1 MTSPTAGPEAP
12 IPPLVAAQKLHDARP
27 WTPEEAGLRAL
38 LLRQP
43 THADALRRLGLLAA
57 DRSFFDEAT
66 LWFRAALASVPE
78 KAQAHADLAIAL
90 RQQGRGAEAVL
101 HFTRAAELEPGNAQR
116 QLMARLALGNQFDEQ
131 GRSAEALTAFQ
142 EAALHHP
149 DSVDAWACLGNLQRF
164 LSDHEAAAGS
174 FQRAL
179 QLAPERLEV
188 IDLFARSLR
197 DLRRNEEAAIVLDHL
212 LRNDPDRPQLAGRLM
227 HCKLDTADWTGLDH
241 LSQRLAAG
249 IAADRIVAEP
259 FLLLACCDSPEL
271 LLRAAR
277 HHTATYEPERS
288 AGWPTAHVGSEG
300 KIRIGYVAGEFRNHA
315 VAWLLT
321 GMFEHHD
328 RSRFEVVAFD
338 TAGGDDSPL
347 RRRIEAALDVVPI
360 RGLGLAE
367 ALQAV
372 RSRRIDILINLNG
385 YSGAARHDLFAARA
399 AAIQVNYLGYPGTTG
414 MPYIDYLIA
423 DPVLIPPAD
432 RGFYSEQVVT
442 LPDSYQPN
450 DTRRAIASTPASRA
464 DVGLPDDAFVFCCM
478 NHVFK
483 IMPKVFD
490 VWMRVLRRVPGSV
503 LMLYSDS
510 AEAQHNLR
518 HEAAARGVEPQ
529 RLVFGG
535 PLGTAH
541 HLARLR
547 LCDLLLDSAPYN
559 AHTSG
564 SDALWVGL
572 PMLTCA
578 GRTFASR
585 VGASL
590 LHAVGLPELVTDSL
604 EAYEAL
610 AVRLATEPG
619 LLAALRQRL
628 ADNLSTAPLFD
639 VARYTR
645 HLEAAYGQMVARA
658 RDGLAP
664 AAFAVAREEITPQAP
679 PD

>member
-1 MTSPTAGPEAP
+1 MTTHDTRSESFS
-12 IPPLVAAQKLHDARP
+12 PPLLAAQRLHDARP
-27 WTPEEAGLRAL
+27 WAPEEADLRAL

-43 THADALRRLGLLAA
+43 AHADALRRLGVLAS
-57 DRSFFDEAT
+57 DRSSFNEAT
-66 LWFRAALASVPE
+66 LWFRAALAAAPAR
-78 KAQAHADLAIAL
+78 AQAHADLGIAL
-90 RQQGRGAEAVL
+90 RQQGLGAEAVG
-101 HFTRAAELEPGNAQR
+101 HFTRAAELEPGNAGL
-116 QLMARLALGNQFDEQ
+116 QLMARLAHANQLDEQ

-142 EAALHHP
+142 EAAHHHP
-149 DSVDAWACLGNLQRF
+149 DSADAWACLGNMQRF

-179 QLAPERLEV
+179 QLAPDRLEV
-188 IDLFARSLR
+188 IDLFARTLR
-197 DLRRNEEAAIVLDHL
+197 DLRRHEEAAIVLEHL
-212 LRNDPDRPQLAGRLM
+212 LQRDPERPQLAGRLM
-227 HCKLDTADWTGLDH
+227 HCKLDAADWTGLDS
-241 LSQRLAAG
+241 LSRHLAAG

-288 AGWPTAHVGSEG
+288 ADWPAVRVSREG
-300 KIRIGYVAGEFRNHA
+300 RIRIGYVAGEFRNHA

-321 GMFEHHD
+321 GMFERHD
-328 RSRFEVVAFD
+328 RSRFEVFAFD
-338 TAGGDDSPL
+338 NADGDDSPL
-347 RRRIEAALDVVPI
+347 RHRIEAALEIVPI
-360 RGLGLAE
+360 RGLGLGA
-367 ALQAV
+367 ALEAV
-372 RSRRIDILINLNG
+372 RSRHIDILVNLNG

-399 AAIQVNYLGYPGTTG
+399 APLQVNYLGYPGTTG
-414 MPYIDYLIA
+414 MPYIEYLIA
-423 DPVLIPPAD
+423 DPVVIPPAD
-432 RGFYSEQVVT
+432 RCHYSEQVVY

-450 DTRRAIASTPASRA
+450 DTRRRIADTPASRSE
-464 DVGLPDDAFVFCCM
+464 VGLPDDAFVFCCM

-490 VWMRVLRRVPGSV
+490 VWMRVLTQVPGSV
-503 LMLYSDS
+503 LMLYSDN
-510 AEAQHNLR
+510 AETQHNLR
-518 HEAAARGVEPQ
+518 QEAAARGVEPG

-535 PLGTAH
+535 PIGTAH

-547 LCDLLLDSAPYN
+547 LCDLFLDSAPYN

-572 PMLTCA
+572 PVLSCA
-578 GRTFASR
+578 GRTFPSR

-590 LHAVGLPELVTDSL
+590 LHAVGLPELATDSF

-610 AVRLATEPG
+610 AVRLATAPG
-619 LLAALRQRL
+619 LLSALRQRL
-628 ADNLSTAPLFD
+628 LANLSTAPLFD

-658 RDGLAP
+658 RNGQAP
-664 AAFAVAREEITPQAP
+664 AAFAVAREQITPQSP
-679 PD
+679 PG